1 MTPPH
6 GQVKVHHS
14 EISMKISGGS
24 FKVKADRLKI
34 FDAKWGI

>member
-14 EISMKISGGS
+14 EIIMKISGGS
-24 FKVKADRLKI
+24 FKVKAAI
-34 FDAKWGI
+34 FFEETAKRI